1 MARLVR
7 LLLVVAALA
16 ASGGAPAERGA
27 YAQVACAQLAAARHE
42 ESAAPPRTRRATHPK
57 IPVLRLTAAGSHV
70 PVRLLYMEHHAL
82 LL

>member
-27 YAQVACAQLAAARHE
+27 YAQVACAQLEAAHRDEAAA
-42 ESAAPPRTRRATHPK
+42 PRTRLATHPT
-57 IPVLRLTAAGSHV
+57 IPAPRLAAASTHV